1 MGKRTSYAK
10 LMELAAQ
17 KRGKFEKMLDQAE
30 RTGDRFAI
38 NSATRSIAKLE
49 EYEQQIFNSQEQQKI
64 DKGITP
70 APAMAYGGL
79 TQFNIG
85 GETDPPSGYLDRFY
99 PRYTF
104 GQGYP
109 ISQDPVMVGIDDAPA
124 YNLPQGSVDFSA
136 GMVPNYE
143 VYPEQFQPNPEAL
156 SPLNLSIDLPRPTQT
171 PITAVTPRPLPS
183 FGANAEGAQLIRTQ
197 LGNRPTSTVP
207 ELDADD
213 LAFQKNPNY
222 YAELEAAEAQARFAK
237 EDKRRAAVDKFKT
250 LAPYGAQFLGDMYAL
265 NQLNKLERPVDAPMK
280 VATQIGTN
288 IDTSATRARIQDNAK
303 AFNASVDSG
312 MSNSAA
318 VQNVKLAN
326 LSQTNRQLADIGQ
339 QEVNQELSLRNK
351 QADLLTQNLNANLGI
366 EASNRQRLTDFNNM
380 IRNARLG
387 LIQGMGVKASQMGS
401 EFAQRKLDQTQ
412 MDLISRQYSD
422 TVLANNFNDI
432 LDVDILNN
440 PEKLKQQMA
449 LLNDP
454 DMGPKQRELLQ
465 KYNPT
470 LLSRLDELMKIESD
484 YGN

>member
-10 LMELAAQ
+10 LMELTAQ
-17 KRGKFEKMLDQAE
+17 KRGKFEKMLDLAQ

-49 EYEQQIFNSQEQQKI
+49 EYEKEIFDSQEQQKI

-70 APAMAYGGL
+70 PAMAYGGL

-85 GETDPPSGYLDRFY
+85 GPTDPPSGYIDRFI

-109 ISQDPVMVGIDDAPA
+109 ISQNPVMVGVDDAPA
-124 YNLPQGSVDFSA
+124 PSFSA
-136 GMVPNYE
+136 ADFAAAMAPNYE
-143 VYPEQFQPNPEAL
+143 VYPEQLQPNSEVL
-156 SPLNLSIDLPRPTQT
+156 SPLNLSVDLPRPTQT
-171 PITAVTPRPLPS
+171 PITGFTPRTVEP
-183 FGANAEGAQLIRTQ
+183 FGTTAQGAQLIRTQ
-197 LGNRPTSTVP
+197 LGNAPTSTVP

-222 YAELEAAEAQARFAK
+222 YAELEAAEARDRFAK
-237 EDKRRAAVDKFKT
+237 QDKRRAAVDKFKT
-250 LAPYGAQFLGDMYAL
+250 LAPYGAQFLGDLYAL
-265 NQLNKLERPVDAPMK
+265 NQLNKLEGPVDAPMQ
-280 VATQIGTN
+280 VATQIGTD

-339 QEVNQELSLRNK
+339 QEANQELQLRNK
-351 QADLLTQNLNANLGI
+351 QAELLTQNLNTNLGI
-366 EASNRQRLTDFNNM
+366 EASNRQRLIDFNNM

-387 LIQGMGVKASQMGS
+387 LVQGMGVKASQMGS
-401 EFAQRKLDQTQ
+401 EFAQRKLDQQQ

-422 TVLANNFNDI
+422 TVLANNLNDI
-432 LDVDILNN
+432 IDPGIIND
-440 PEKLKQQMA
+440 PEKVKQQLA

-454 DMGPKQRELLQ
+454 DMGAKHRQLLQ
-465 KYNPT
+465 RINPT
-470 LLSRLDELMKIESD
+470 LLARLDELNKIESD